1 MKIKYEFVTGETV
14 EIEVSDEWGEILV
27 ELGNEE
33 KRNNHTETRRH
44 YKLDVQRDDS
54 ECLEDSGLSTEDNV
68 AVRRILDVAEN
79 VLTKKQFNAFEKV
92 CIEKYTE
99 REYAKQAG
107 VSHQAVDQQV
117 AAAKKKI
124 RKYF

>member
-1 MKIKYEFVTGETV
+1 MKITYEFVTGETV
-14 EIEVSDEWGEILV
+14 EIEVSDEWGEVLV

-33 KRNNHTETRRH
+33 NRNNHKETRRH

-79 VLTKKQFNAFEKV
+79 VLTEKQLNAFRKV
-92 CIEKYTE
+92 CIEGYTE
-99 REYAKQAG
+99 RECAKEAQ
-107 VSHQAVDQQV
+107 VSQPVIHRTVV
-117 AAAKKKI
+117 RAKNKIKKFI
-124 RKYF
+124 